1 MLDISPKRQLLLLF
15 SFYCFSNILGSLMGT
30 TLLKF
35 TSGQVS
41 KLSLSSISIFSFFVP
56 AFIAFKLF
64 SKEKLISYWGLDVS
78 FSSRSFFIT
87 ILIMICCIII
97 MNWLAEVNKWIPL
110 FNWMKEDEIKATSKL
125 RQYLEMANLR
135 QLLLNLLIFSFVAS
149 FCEEVFFRG
158 TMQPMWYKL
167 CSKAWIGIFITA
179 FIFSFLHFQ
188 FLGFLPRLLAG
199 IVFGGIYY
207 YTGSLWLSVISHIL
221 YNGSIVVLN
230 YISQH
235 NQVNITSFGN
245 LLLSPFLIISAAL
258 MMSILFYQLQ
268 RDTFR
273 KRNSNGD

>member
-1 MLDISPKRQLLLLF
+1 LF
-15 SFYCFSNILGSLMGT
+15 SFYCFSNILGSLIGT
-30 TLLKF
+30 ALLKF
-35 TSGQVS
+35 TSGQVA
-41 KLSLSSISIFSFFVP
+41 KLTLSSISIFSFLIP

-64 SKEKLISYWGLDVS
+64 SKEKLIGYWGFDVS
-78 FSSRSFFIT
+78 FSGRSLFI
-87 ILIMICCIII
+87 IVSIMVCCIIL

-110 FNWMKEDEIKATSKL
+110 FNWMKEDEIKATGKL
-125 RQYLEMANLR
+125 RQYLEMANLG

-167 CSKAWIGIFITA
+167 YSKSWIAIFITA

-199 IVFGGIYY
+199 VVFGGIYY

-235 NQVNITSFGN
+235 NQVNITSYGS
-245 LLLSPFLIISAAL
+245 LLLSPFLIIPAAL
-258 MMSILFYQLQ
+258 MMLLLLLLLLLYQLQ

-273 KRNSNGD
+273 KRNYNGN

>member
-15 SFYCFSNILGSLMGT
+15 SFYCFSNILGSLIGT

-56 AFIAFKLF
+56 AFIAYKLF

-87 ILIMICCIII
+87 ILIMICCVIL
-97 MNWLAEVNKWIPL
+97 MNWLAEVNKCIPL
-110 FNWMKEDEIKATSKL
+110 FNWMEEDEIKATSKL
-125 RQYLEMANLR
+125 RQYLEMSNLG

-158 TMQPMWYKL
+158 TVQPIWYKL
-167 CSKAWIGIFITA
+167 YSKAWIGILITA

-199 IVFGGIYY
+199 VVFGGIYY

-235 NQVNITSFGN
+235 NQVNITSFAS

-258 MMSILFYQLQ
+258 MMLLMFYQLQ

-273 KRNSNGD
+273 EK